1 MNKLQQLKHALLNH
15 YNVPLEVPFRQ
26 FRNGAI
32 YFGVG
37 LGTVLMANAYMP
49 PSVGQEWVVLAG
61 LILGGCGFMIAM
73 LAQVRILISR
83 IVQFY
88 RHKD

>member
-1 MNKLQQLKHALLNH
+1 MNKLQQLKNTLVNH
-15 YNVPLEVPFRQ
+15 YSVPLAVPFRQ

-49 PSVGQEWVVLAG
+49 PSLQQEWVVLGG
-61 LILGGCGFMIAM
+61 LILCGCGFIIAM
-73 LAQVRILISR
+73 LAQMRLLISR

-88 RHKD
+88 RRKD